1 MTLEQ
6 SLKALKAA
14 FGAKSSEAETVSKQL
29 SAAKANAEARNAEVS
44 DLSEKLAAVSGVVA
58 ERDSLAAKVE
68 ELTKALAVS
77 NELKAQAAA
86 QIETVGKVA
95 AKIASS
101 VGVAPAEI
109 SRPMPWPL
117 NPAPRFGPNIARLA
131 IRPKSSPFTI
141 STGPPLW
148 RTWVLNNSLY
158 PLISPN

>member
-1 MTLEQ
+1 MVASTRCPL
-6 SLKALKAA
+6 
-14 FGAKSSEAETVSKQL
+14 
-29 SAAKANAEARNAEVS
+29 AAKANAEARTAEVS

-68 ELTKALAVS
+68 ELTKALAAS

-109 SRPMPWPL
+109 S
-117 NPAPRFGPNIARLA
+117 PADAVA
-131 IRPKSSPFTI
+131 SKSSAEIWTEYCTI
-141 STGPPLW
+141 SNPSEKLAFYNKHRAAIVAHLG
-148 RTWVLNNSLY
+148 
-158 PLISPN
+158 IK